1 MEISELYSIFVGCG
15 AVTTDSRKISGG
27 ELFFALKGEN
37 FDGNEYAAKALEAGA
52 AYAVVNADAP
62 VCARQDEF
70 KDESGRS
77 RLISVNDTLEA
88 LQDLARW
95 HRENALGEG
104 KRLTVIG
111 ITGTNGKTTTKELI
125 RTVLSAGF
133 NVTATEGNF
142 NNDIGVPLSV
152 LRITPQTQL
161 AIIEMGASH
170 PDDIAKLVR
179 VCEPDYGI
187 ITNVG
192 RAHLLGFGSFEGVK
206 KAKGRLYDYVNE
218 HGKAVFVN
226 EDDDVLRSMCAE
238 REGLSIV
245 PYGLETDGC
254 SILETTP
261 ENPYLRIRLADGKV
275 VETHLV
281 GSYNSA
287 NVLAA
292 ICIGK
297 FFGIDEDKAVAQV
310 ASYVPS
316 NSRSQMVRTE
326 RNTLIVDAYNANP
339 SSMRAALTNF
349 FEINAERKAVM
360 IGDMGELG
368 ASSDDE
374 HSGVLEM
381 LMKSGI
387 DKIFLV
393 GPEFRKALT
402 RAGIDLDGRVHWS
415 EDSCALASELA
426 REPLEG
432 YLVLVKGSHYMQ
444 MEKTLPSL

>member
-1 MEISELYSIFVGCG
+1 MEIKELHSIFVKCG
-15 AVTTDSRKISGG
+15 KVTIDSRKISGG

-52 AYAVVNADAP
+52 AYAVINADAP
-62 VCARQDEF
+62 VCARMEEF
-70 KDESGRS
+70 KDADGRS
-77 RLISVNDTLEA
+77 RLIPVDDTLAA
-88 LQDLARW
+88 LQTLARY
-95 HRENALGEG
+95 HRENVLGEG
-104 KRLTVIG
+104 NHLIVIG
-111 ITGTNGKTTTKELI
+111 ITGTNGKTTTKELM

-142 NNDIGVPLSV
+142 NNDIGVPLS
-152 LRITPQTQL
+152 LLTITPETQL

-170 PDDIAKLVR
+170 PDDIHKLVR
-179 VCEPDYGI
+179 ISEPDYGI

-206 KAKGRLYDYVNE
+206 KAKGQLYDYVNE
-218 HGKAVFVN
+218 YGKAVFVN

-245 PYGLETDGC
+245 PYGVETDGC
-254 SILETTP
+254 SVLEATP
-261 ENPYLRIRLADGKV
+261 ENPYLRIRLADGKI

-281 GSYNSA
+281 GAYNSA

-297 FFGIDEDKAVAQV
+297 FFGIDEDKAISQV

-326 RNTLIVDAYNANP
+326 HNTLIVDAYNANP
-339 SSMRAALTNF
+339 SSMRASLTNF
-349 FEINAERKAVM
+349 MQINADRKAVM
-360 IGDMGELG
+360 LGDMGELG
-368 ASSDDE
+368 DSSDEE
-374 HSGVLEM
+374 HSGILD
-381 LMKSGI
+381 LLLKSGI
-387 DKIFLV
+387 DKIYLV

-402 RAGIDLDGRVHWS
+402 RACIDLDGRVHWAENS
-415 EDSCALASELA
+415 GALAAELA
-426 REPLEG
+426 QSPLDG
-432 YLVLVKGSHYMQ
+432 YVVLVKGSHYMQ
-444 MEKTLPSL
+444 MEKVIANL

>member
-1 MEISELYSIFVGCG
+1 MEIKELYSIFVKCG
-15 AVTTDSRKISGG
+15 DVTTDSRKISGG

-62 VCARQDEF
+62 VCSRVEEF
-70 KDESGRS
+70 KDADGRS
-77 RLISVNDTLEA
+77 RLIPVNDTLTT
-88 LQDLARW
+88 LQNLARY
-95 HRENALGEG
+95 HRENVLGEG
-104 KRLTVIG
+104 KHLTVIG

-142 NNDIGVPLSV
+142 NNDIGVPLS
-152 LRITPQTQL
+152 LLKITPDTQL

-170 PDDIAKLVR
+170 PDDINKLVR
-179 VCEPDYGI
+179 VSEPDYGI

-206 KAKGRLYDYVNE
+206 RAKGQLYDYVKE
-218 HGKAVFVN
+218 YGKAVFVN

-238 REGLSIV
+238 RDGLSIV

-254 SILETTP
+254 SVLETTP
-261 ENPYLRIRLADGKV
+261 ENPYLRIRLADGKI
-275 VETHLV
+275 VESHLV

-297 FFGIDEDKAVAQV
+297 FFGINEDKAISRV

-316 NSRSQMVRTE
+316 NSRSQMIKTDH
-326 RNTLIVDAYNANP
+326 NTLIVDAYNANP
-339 SSMRAALTNF
+339 SSMRASLTNF
-349 FEINAERKAVM
+349 IHINADRKAVM
-360 IGDMGELG
+360 LGDMGELG
-368 ASSDDE
+368 TSSDEE
-374 HSGVLEM
+374 HSGILE
-381 LMKSGI
+381 LLLDTCI
-387 DKIFLV
+387 DKIYLV

-402 RAGIDLDGRVHWS
+402 RAGVDLGGRVYWAENSGLLAAELVQSPLDG
-415 EDSCALASELA
+415 
-426 REPLEG
+426 
-432 YLVLVKGSHYMQ
+432 YIVLVKGSHYMR
-444 MEKTLPSL
+444 MEKVVANL